1 MQSEDNPLGGW
12 RHAIGLG
19 RAGAR
24 AGPTYDIAHDELQL
38 NPLSATGYVGVIN
51 VKGKYQARIQVPGD
65 GRGGTTKRR
74 QHSLPGLFD
83 TALEAA
89 IYRAAVVK
97 GIAGGLRNAE
107 GKLEAPPRLNKVHKK
122 RTPKQAATPQP
133 RQQPMQQGLM
143 ESMPTAMAVPMPMP
157 MAHLPCAVASPL
169 PMQALCYVPPRF

>member
-1 MQSEDNPLGGW
+1 MPS
-12 RHAIGLG
+12 GL
-19 RAGAR
+19 AALAR
-24 AGPTYDIAHDELQL
+24 ELVPTYDLAHGELQL
-38 NPLSATGYVGVIN
+38 APLSATGYVGVIN
-51 VKGKYQARIQVPGD
+51 VKGKFQARIQVPGD
-65 GRGGTTKRR
+65 GRGGSKKRR

-89 IYRAAVVK
+89 ISRAAVIK
-97 GIAGGLRNAE
+97 DGGGLRNAE

-143 ESMPTAMAVPMPMP
+143 QSMPTAMAVPMPMP
-157 MAHLPCAVASPL
+157 MGHLPCAVASPL